1 MMRTAYLQKLTEA
14 LNDANCDAMMLC
26 PSEELRFFVGFSPLM
41 CERFQG
47 LFLKRDGSMF
57 YFCNLLTG
65 DEVRAAAEGAFPVY
79 TWFDNS
85 VMADVLWDVF
95 QKEGLLNAVIAVNSS
110 AQAFNVLDIAEKTG
124 ARFVNGVPLL
134 EEARIC
140 KTAIELDALRKAASI
155 ADQGFRNTL
164 PQIRAGMTEKQIHDI
179 LTGEMAK
186 LGGADPGALV
196 ASGPNAGFP
205 HYSGDSRAV
214 QPGDCIILDFGCLW
228 EGLHS
233 DMTRTIFLEP
243 VPAEFKRLYWLLYR
257 AQTAAEDAAQEGA
270 YVPDIDA
277 AARAVLAEENLAGAC
292 TTRVGHGIGYMTHEA
307 PYINA
312 HNHMRL
318 RRGMC
323 FSVEPGIYLP
333 GRLGMRIEDIVAIDL
348 DGRREI
354 LNRASKD
361 LISIG
366 RGGVTVTPQKESAE
380 LDLHQS

>member
-1 MMRTAYLQKLTEA
+1 MRTAYIDKLIGS
-14 LNDANCDAMMLC
+14 LNSAGCDAVLLC
-26 PSEELRFFVGFSPLM
+26 PSEELRFFAGFSPLM

-47 LFLKRDGSMF
+47 LFLKKDGTMF

-65 DEVRAAAEGAFPVY
+65 DEVRAAAGDAFPVY
-79 TWFDNS
+79 TWFDNA
-85 VMADVLWDVF
+85 VMADALYDVF
-95 QKEGLLNAVIAVNSS
+95 QKEGLLGAVIAVNSS

-134 EEARIC
+134 EQARIR
-140 KTAIELDALRKAASI
+140 KTAAELDALRKAASI

-186 LGGADPGALV
+186 LGGADAGALV

-205 HYSGDSRAV
+205 HYSGDSRVV

-228 EGLHS
+228 EELHS

-243 VPAEFKRLYWLLYR
+243 VPREAQRLYWLLHR
-257 AQTAAEDAAQEGA
+257 AQAAAEDAAREGA

-277 AARAVLAEENLAGAC
+277 AARAVLAREGLDGAC

-312 HNHMRL
+312 HNQMHL
-318 RRGMC
+318 ERGMC

-333 GRLGMRIEDIVAIDL
+333 GRLGLRIEDIVAIDL

-354 LNRASKD
+354 LNQATKD
-361 LISIG
+361 LVSIG
-366 RGGVTVTPQKESAE
+366 PGGVTVTPPPKGGP
-380 LDLHQS
+380 D